1 MRLAAITAQR
11 KLVLRMRKAAMT
23 LFLLLVP
30 VGLEAGVFLLAFF
43 SARDVLGHLLQGRFR
58 RASRPFFSA
67 AGPARGPEASGGPR
81 RWRAAVL
88 PPCGQRA
95 VLQPAAR
102 GRHLGS
108 GLSRTRLTFSRW
120 REKED
125 VGIRGPVSVF
135 STLPESSPT
144 PAPPDGIFRGG
155 SGAVHRGCGV
165 SSTASGARGGVCE
178 RRAGGGG
185 GSGGPSLKNKLWSGN
200 KLGALHAEESKKIQ
214 AQLKELHY
222 GKKDLIFKAQ
232 QLTDL
237 EQKLSVAKDKL
248 ENAALDKESQ
258 LKALK
263 ETVQLCLCSVLRSQP
278 PAASLI
284 SSKPAEKLPSS
295 NAKGSQAPSQ
305 GTSTKS
311 VRSWNGPLPQGSTGH
326 CWAGVEITA
335 GWDIDGGVGLETLGH
350 ELKCCRAGAE
360 AKITPVMLEKR
371 RAGAGRRDL
380 AVK

>member
-1 MRLAAITAQR
+1 
-11 KLVLRMRKAAMT
+11 MRKAG
-23 LFLLLVP
+23 FYGSRNYRDP
-30 VGLEAGVFLLAFF
+30 LERKRLREL
-43 SARDVLGHLLQGRFR
+43 LGHGEIPEKTRNSGNSDRKFR
-58 RASRPFFSA
+58 NPDGAKKRTSAFEDPCLFS
-67 AGPARGPEASGGPR
+67 P
-81 RWRAAVL
+81 
-88 PPCGQRA
+88 
-95 VLQPAAR
+95 
-102 GRHLGS
+102 
-108 GLSRTRLTFSRW
+108 
-120 REKED
+120 
-125 VGIRGPVSVF
+125 
-135 STLPESSPT
+135 LPELSPT
-144 PAPPDGIFRGG
+144 PALPDGIFRGG

-222 GKKDLIFKAQ
+222 GKKDLIF
-232 QLTDL
+232 
-237 EQKLSVAKDKL
+237 
-248 ENAALDKESQ
+248 KESQ